1 MISTTAAQVLRK
13 TYTVDMFTQ
22 DAWVIAN
29 DESSCLGIF
38 YVNQEGGIV
47 IR

>member
-1 MISTTAAQVLRK
+1 
-13 TYTVDMFTQ
+13 MFMQ

-47 IR
+47 SDDGSKRWGCGRASCPLLD